1 MPHYN
6 LPHNHGQNMERV
18 LNKMPHTEDFTD
30 IAFLFQ
36 QLGDPTRLRILWL
49 LCHCDECVC
58 NIAAAVDMSA
68 PAVSHHLR
76 ILKKSGIISS
86 RRDGKE
92 VYYSLADT
100 PQAKLLHRSIADKE
114 YSHLHI
120 FGEMEQTACKE
131 QHRRHKDACKQMLL
145 FSCHKLSSPF
155 MKTPATRDGSRWM
168 AFITP

>member
-68 PAVSHHLR
+68 P
-76 ILKKSGIISS
+76 GCISS
-86 RRDGKE
+86 
-92 VYYSLADT
+92 SADT
-100 PQAKLLHRSIADKE
+100 KE
-114 YSHLHI
+114 KWHYIQPEGRKGS
-120 FGEMEQTACKE
+120 
-131 QHRRHKDACKQMLL
+131 LL
-145 FSCHKLSSPF
+145 FFSRHATGKAAAPF
-155 MKTPATRDGSRWM
+155 HRCVV
-168 AFITP
+168 

>member
-1 MPHYN
+1 
-6 LPHNHGQNMERV
+6 MERV

-92 VYYSLADT
+92 VWKTQEALSCIPEYIILSSEIRDKNWAGDTPANGYGSREELEPFHPVLLAESCASLADQILNG
-100 PQAKLLHRSIADKE
+100 QA
-114 YSHLHI
+114 
-120 FGEMEQTACKE
+120 
-131 QHRRHKDACKQMLL
+131 
-145 FSCHKLSSPF
+145 
-155 MKTPATRDGSRWM
+155 
-168 AFITP
+168 